1 MPDIDSS
8 EVNWRTIP
16 VKRERNHEALI
27 ARLSIRSNGIFRFL
41 KDLMVFAAMVGYS
54 SGTRR
59 SLSGDTIEIILD
71 TYSSDQKDGFI
82 YLIALLEE
90 RDGLCLK
97 DVNLA
102 SSMVYFEEY
111 CNEGLYQI
119 TQWLDENPGDP
130 DGIETL
136 LKQIYKKLGDSK
148 VSKEVDNS
156 EIELDL

>member
-1 MPDIDSS
+1 MSNINST

-16 VKRERNHEALI
+16 VKRERGHEALI
-27 ARLSIRSNGIFRFL
+27 ARLSIKSNGIFRFL

-59 SLSGDTIEIILD
+59 PLAGDTIEIILD

-82 YLIALLEE
+82 YILALLEE
-90 RDGLCLK
+90 KDGLCLK
-97 DVNLA
+97 DANLS
-102 SSMVYFEEY
+102 SSMGYFEEY

-119 TQWLDENPGDP
+119 TKWLDENPGDP

-136 LKQIYKKLGDSK
+136 LNHIYKKLGDTKANS
-148 VSKEVDNS
+148 EVDNS
-156 EIELDL
+156 EIVLEI